1 MTAVADPGERPLS
14 AGVVVLLAIIAGG
27 AIANNYAIQPSLGAI
42 AQDLGTGLST
52 ISLTVSG
59 IMVGYLLGL
68 ALLVPLADR
77 ISPRWL
83 IPGQLTALAASLAAA
98 SAAPSTGVLLVCLV
112 FVGATT
118 TVAAQTSAIVGKLA
132 APAQRGTQMG
142 LISAGI
148 SAGILLSRFVG
159 GLLSTWGGWRA
170 MLLCFAGACCVA
182 ALATALMLPDR
193 RPLAAKGY
201 FLTLRSVPGL
211 PIVFP
216 QLRASTM
223 AGMLWFFAFSA
234 IWVGLAI
241 SLAEPPWSLGA
252 DAIGLY
258 SLAGL
263 LGLFIT
269 PMAGRWADRYGAR
282 PVKLVGLVAA
292 AVSVLVLLP
301 ALGQPFVSAPAL
313 AVFDAGCFAAQVANQ
328 AAIVRLDPARSGALN
343 SAYLLLYYVAGA
355 IGTAVAGPIVTAGG
369 WPLLAG
375 VALVA
380 IVGAIAAT
388 SLGATAGVKQDL
400 GIKT

>member
-1 MTAVADPGERPLS
+1 MTTAPDPEEQALS
-14 AGVVVLLAIIAGG
+14 SGVVALLAITAGG

-42 AQDLGTGLST
+42 AQDLGTEPST
-52 ISLTVSG
+52 ISLTASG

-83 IPGQLTALAASLAAA
+83 IPGQLAALAASLAAA

-132 APAQRGTQMG
+132 APAHRGRQMG

-159 GLLSTWGGWRA
+159 GLLTTWGGWRA
-170 MLLCFAGACCVA
+170 MLLCFAGACCAA
-182 ALATALMLPDR
+182 ALATVLMLPDR
-193 RPLAAKGY
+193 RPLSAKGY

-211 PIVFP
+211 LVVFP
-216 QLRASTM
+216 QLRASAM
-223 AGMLWFFAFSA
+223 AGMLWFFAFST

-252 DAIGLY
+252 GAIGLY

-263 LGLFIT
+263 LGLLIT
-269 PMAGRWADRYGAR
+269 PMAGRWVDRYGAR

-292 AVSVLVLLP
+292 AAAILVLLP
-301 ALGQPFVSAPAL
+301 TLGHPFVSAPAL

-369 WPLLAG
+369 WPLLAS
-375 VALVA
+375 VAMVA
-380 IVGAIAAT
+380 TVGAIAAT
-388 SLGATAGVKQDL
+388 SIGATADDTSSL
-400 GIKT
+400 GSKT

>member
-1 MTAVADPGERPLS
+1 MTTAPNPGERALS
-14 AGVVVLLAIIAGG
+14 AGIVVLLAITAGG
-27 AIANNYAIQPSLGAI
+27 AIANNYAIQSSLGAI
-42 AQDLGTGLST
+42 AQDLGTDLSA
-52 ISLTVSG
+52 ISLTASG

-68 ALLVPLADR
+68 ALLVPSVDR

-98 SAAPSTGVLLVCLV
+98 SAAPSAGVLLVCLV

-132 APAQRGTQMG
+132 TPAHRGRQMG

-159 GLLSTWGGWRA
+159 GLLTTWGGWRT
-170 MLLCFAGACCVA
+170 MLLCFAGACCIA
-182 ALATALMLPDR
+182 ALATALMLPHR
-193 RPLAAKGY
+193 RPLAAKSY

-211 PIVFP
+211 LIVFP

-241 SLAEPPWSLGA
+241 ALAAPPWSLGA
-252 DAIGLY
+252 GAIGFY

-269 PMAGRWADRYGAR
+269 PMAGRWADRNGAR
-282 PVKLVGLVAA
+282 PVKLVGLTAA
-292 AVSVLVLLP
+292 AASVLVLLP
-301 ALGQPFVSAPAL
+301 TLGNPFVSAPAL

-328 AAIVRLDPARSGALN
+328 AAIVRLDPSRAGALS

-380 IVGAIAAT
+380 TVGAIAAT
-388 SLGATAGVKQDL
+388 SVEHLATVSRA
-400 GIKT
+400 

>member
-1 MTAVADPGERPLS
+1 MTTAPDPRERPLS

-27 AIANNYAIQPSLGAI
+27 AIANNYAIQPSLSAI
-42 AQDLGTGLST
+42 AQDFGTTPSA
-52 ISLTVSG
+52 ISLTVSA
-59 IMVGYLLGL
+59 IMFGYLAGL

-77 ISPRWL
+77 VDPRGLIS
-83 IPGQLTALAASLAAA
+83 GQLVALATALTAA
-98 SAAPSTGVLLVCLV
+98 SAAPNAGLLLICLLV
-112 FVGATT
+112 VGATT

-132 APAQRGTQMG
+132 APAHRGRQMG

-170 MLLCFAGACCVA
+170 MLLCFAGASCVA
-182 ALATALMLPDR
+182 ALVTALRLPDS
-193 RPLAAKGY
+193 RPQAMRGY

-211 PIVFP
+211 LVLFP
-216 QLRASTM
+216 QLRLSAA
-223 AGMLWFFAFSA
+223 AGMLWFFAFST

-241 SLAEPPWSLGA
+241 SLAQPPWSLSA

-263 LGLFIT
+263 LGLFVT

-282 PVKLVGLVAA
+282 RVKLVGLAA
-292 AVSVLVLLP
+292 AAASTVVLLP

-343 SAYLLLYYVAGA
+343 SAYLLLYYAAGA
-355 IGTAVAGPIVTAGG
+355 IGTAVAGPLVAVGG
-369 WPLLAG
+369 WSLLTS
-375 VALVA
+375 VATVA
-380 IVGAIAAT
+380 IGGAIMASCVHLKPET
-388 SLGATAGVKQDL
+388 QSV
-400 GIKT
+400 